1 MISDFFLI
9 ERFMI
14 IEIDTR
20 LNLATFNYTLHST
33 ENQTSKNHTSE
44 IIHQTS
50 KNQTSKNHTSEI
62 KHHKSNI
69 RQNTFHP
76 NCSLTTPHTITAIQT
91 FVAGSAPH
99 GNMSAGITGR
109 CIALHAFSSGIHS
122 IQSIEHLGS
131 I

>member
-20 LNLATFNYTLHST
+20 LNLATFNYTLHS
-33 ENQTSKNHTSE
+33 
-44 IIHQTS
+44 S
-50 KNQTSKNHTSEI
+50 KNQTSYIRHQKIRHQKI
-62 KHHKSNI
+62 RHQKSDI
-69 RQNTFHP
+69 QKSYIYISQNTFHP

-109 CIALHAFSSGIHS
+109 CIAVHAFSSGIHS

>member
-50 KNQTSKNHTSEI
+50 KNHTSEI
-62 KHHKSNI
+62 KHQKSNI

-76 NCSLTTPHTITAIQT
+76 NYPLTTPHTITAIQT

-109 CIALHAFSSGIHS
+109 CIALHTFSSGIHG
-122 IQSIEHLGS
+122 IQSIGHFGS